1 MKQQAPRRTVVR
13 DLAGIAIFGTCG
25 SHVRSAAQACVLAV
39 VATTVG
45 AVLPSIAAAQ
55 VGPDA
60 ADSTGGGAGTLDAIL
75 GGATGVLVFGLLQ
88 LALVLARRSNGNS
101 APERAPPP
109 APQIEIDFPDP
120 SWTPAEK
127 AEALEA
133 VRRNDKRLED
143 MHKWLD
149 PEGGRI
155 QDNIREIRNAVVK
168 SGTND

>member
-25 SHVRSAAQACVLAV
+25 SHVRRAARTCTLAV
-39 VATTVG
+39 VAAVVG
-45 AVLPSIAAAQ
+45 ALVPAIAAAQ
-55 VGPDA
+55 GTGLADPTAGNGGA
-60 ADSTGGGAGTLDAIL
+60 ADSVYGGIV
-75 GGATGVLVFGLLQ
+75 GVLVYGLVHIAVT
-88 LALVLARRSNGNS
+88 LAKRSAGGDT
-101 APERAPPP
+101 PQRTPPP

-155 QDNIREIRNAVVK
+155 QDNIREIRSAVVK